1 MTSDLMYLPTELR
14 SLCDRNIK
22 KRLWILHRKLKACMM
37 MAGMHPLLRLMDFIR
52 LIDVASKELETFIY
66 DDAYDPSPLDF
77 SWA

>member
-1 MTSDLMYLPTELR
+1 
-14 SLCDRNIK
+14 
-22 KRLWILHRKLKACMM
+22 MM

-77 SWA
+77 S